1 MKGDFSCSEG
11 SGLIRFSRMTFPH
24 IVRDPAILGGK
35 PILAGTRISVELLL
49 QALSSGMSVEDV
61 LKEYPHLTKEAVRE
75 ALAFA
80 ATELERTEIV
90 DVERI

>member
-1 MKGDFSCSEG
+1 M
-11 SGLIRFSRMTFPH
+11 
-24 IVRDPAILGGK
+24 GGK

-61 LKEYPHLTKEAVRE
+61 LNEYPHLTEEAVRE

-80 ATELERTEIV
+80 ATELDRTEIV
-90 DVERI
+90 DVERV